1 MFDEG
6 PTSFMGIEGQPLIVT
21 LTARGNPEQIT
32 YSWTKDGRALTG
44 NDIRVVIDGS
54 SINITRLRKEDGGIY
69 ICEAGNNQGK
79 TNFELN
85 ITVQCKKFINI
96 VDI

>member
-6 PTSFMGIEGQPLIVT
+6 PTAYLGVEGQPLIIT
-21 LTARGNPEQIT
+21 LTARGNPEHIT
-32 YSWTKDGRALTG
+32 YSWTKDGRTLTG
-44 NDIRVVIDGS
+44 NDNRVIIDGS
-54 SINITRLRKEDGGIY
+54 SINITRLRKEDAGNY

-85 ITVQCKKFINI
+85 VTVQCE
-96 VDI
+96 